1 MKLRVNKNQI
11 DNYQVFLRRLG
22 YAFIV
27 DRRRGVESFVRRLGE
42 GHYPRI
48 HLYVDDF
55 PDYIILNLHLDQKK
69 ASYQGF
75 KMHNAEYDNEIIND
89 EINRIK
95 SSYLPASTNNNASAN
110 TNPSFAGIRDNSVDH
125 SDFMEG
131 IEELLKE

>member
-1 MKLRVNKNQI
+1 MKLKVNKNQI
-11 DNYQVFLRRLG
+11 GNYQVFLRRLG
-22 YAFIV
+22 YALIF

-55 PDYIILNLHLDQKK
+55 SDYIVLNLHLDQKK

-95 SSYLPASTNNNASAN
+95 ASYLPVSASTNINSNADSPFDR
-110 TNPSFAGIRDNSVDH
+110 TKDSSLDH